1 MWFFLH
7 CTNIDILPVERLS
20 SALGCV
26 VLEVFKIFVNIINMH
41 HPSYRNTAIFIGS
54 YSKLKLI
61 IMDYF
66 YQPLGMHFRGKILS
80 SFCSIL
86 IKFFDLIKKRFTLV
100 EQFQYLE

>member
-1 MWFFLH
+1 
-7 CTNIDILPVERLS
+7 
-20 SALGCV
+20 
-26 VLEVFKIFVNIINMH
+26 
-41 HPSYRNTAIFIGS
+41 
-54 YSKLKLI
+54 
-61 IMDYF
+61 MDYF